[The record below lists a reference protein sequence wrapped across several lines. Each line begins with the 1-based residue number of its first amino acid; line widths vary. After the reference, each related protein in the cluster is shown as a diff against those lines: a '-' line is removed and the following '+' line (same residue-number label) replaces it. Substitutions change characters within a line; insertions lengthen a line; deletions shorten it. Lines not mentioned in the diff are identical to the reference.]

1 MYHYVCMSTHTH
13 NHDDDPFINEMNR
26 SDELVFNLIRNAVTT
41 HVDCYPFVL
50 QLLREVLVSAQ
61 DAHSIGGSEPK
72 VLQEIH
78 QAVIEYVRKDD
89 GASLHLIET
98 LPIPEGDL

>member
-1 MYHYVCMSTHTH
+1 MHQYTCMSIDAT

-50 QLLREVLVSAQ
+50 QLLRQVLDSAQ
-61 DAHSIGGSEPK
+61 DADSIGGGEPK
-72 VLQEIH
+72 ALQEIH
-78 QAVIEYVRKDD
+78 EAIIEYVRKDD